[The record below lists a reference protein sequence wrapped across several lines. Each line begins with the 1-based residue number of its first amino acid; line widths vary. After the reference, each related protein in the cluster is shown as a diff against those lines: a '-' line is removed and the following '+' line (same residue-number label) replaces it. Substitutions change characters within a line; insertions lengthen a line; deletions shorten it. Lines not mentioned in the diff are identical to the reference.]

1 MTEKLNHFFN
11 TDRKFLYSLLPV
23 IIIFLIT
30 RLPYFLYYPVTGIS
44 FDTPSYIAVAFDMLD
59 FRLPLFEVRTPGYPF
74 FLFVVWSFSKT
85 ILCVSFMQSIITLFT
100 SVFFLYVINKFYN
113 KHIFLFA
120 ATVSVYIS
128 SAHYLILDTALLT
141 ESLFVNLIII
151 TCSFLILSVKR
162 NKPVYWILF
171 SMSAAVVIIVR
182 PAGIFLCGIIL
193 LLLIYMLYRKS
204 GLKFYLSVTA
214 PVSFIILSL
223 CFYNYITLGSFT
235 VTPFGESN
243 MSGVA
248 ITFMEPSPEYPE
260 YINEAVEEVLSAV
273 PKKDI
278 IYVKTSYGVTKLY
291 DIFLAN
297 YAKVINLVDNVKK
310 RNTADNYTLI
320 QRQIRKVYIDAIK
333 KYPLVYFKFFSV
345 NLYRFFTNIRRP
357 ENYTAQLEKTYK
369 KVAVDSVFYKRID
382 QGGWQQISSDESD
395 YAAIKSFYLDDIGRQ
410 KNLEYITINSDNSA
424 VLRPTILK
432 SVYELY
438 EFVYNK
444 VFRNIIW
451 LFMFAAA
458 FTLSVYKIFKS
469 RFSDSDALIFF
480 TLGLMFISKAVMV
493 SMVEMSLERYSYTV
507 EFVFYL
513 SLPFLIIMLKDFK
526 KFNKEKKTI

>member
-1 MTEKLNHFFN
+1 MTEKIKHFLIAE
-11 TDRKFLYSLLPV
+11 RKFLYSLLPLV
-23 IIIFLIT
+23 IVFLLT
-30 RLPYFLYYPVTGIS
+30 RLPYYLYYPVTGIS

-59 FRLPLFEVRTPGYPF
+59 FKLPLFEVRTPGYPF
-74 FLFVVWSFSKT
+74 FLFVVWSISKT
-85 ILCVSFMQSIITLFT
+85 IFSVSLIQSIITLLT
-100 SVFFLYVINKFYN
+100 SVFFLFVLNMFY
-113 KHIFLFA
+113 KKYIFLFA
-120 ATVSVYIS
+120 AAVSVYIS

-151 TCSFLILSVKR
+151 TCAFLILSVKR
-162 NKPVYWILF
+162 NKPFYWTLF
-171 SMSAAVVIIVR
+171 SLSAAAVIIVR

-193 LLLIYMLYRKS
+193 VILLYLLFRKS
-204 GLKFYLSVTA
+204 GLKYYLSVTA
-214 PVSFIILSL
+214 PISLILLSL

-243 MSGVA
+243 MSGVV
-248 ITFMEPSPEYPE
+248 ITFMEPSPEYPG
-260 YINEAVEEVLSAV
+260 YINEAVEEVLSTV

-278 IYVKTSYGVTKLY
+278 RYVKTSYGVTKLY
-291 DIFLAN
+291 DIFLTN
-297 YAKVINLVDNVKK
+297 YVKVINLVDNVKK
-310 RNTADNYTLI
+310 RNTADNYTVI

-333 KYPLVYFKFFSV
+333 NYPMVYLKFFSV

-357 ENYTAQLEKTYK
+357 ENYTAQLEKTYR

-395 YAAIKSFYLDDIGRQ
+395 YEAIKSFYLDDIRRQ
-410 KNLEYITINSDNSA
+410 KNLEYITINPDNSA
-424 VLRPTILK
+424 ELRPTILK
-432 SVYELY
+432 SVYEIY

-451 LFMFAAA
+451 LFIFATA
-458 FTLSVYKIFKS
+458 FTVSIYKLFKS
-469 RFSDSDALIFF
+469 RISDSDALIFF
-480 TLGLMFISKAVMV
+480 ILCLMFISKAVMV

-526 KFNKEKKTI
+526 KLIKEKKTI